1 MAAKQF
7 WLVLPLTL
15 KIDPNKGEIFPPNEG
30 FAQEEGPQRDRA
42 ARFRNDLLQ
51 PPPAPARP
59 QGNGPVGFYILAGDR
74 KHLDAAFYTH
84 EAAMNHATD
93 LASLSPKTPFGVF
106 QCVGIFETAQPT
118 ILEKEFNA
126 EGELRLKGK

>member
-30 FAQEEGPQRDRA
+30 FAQEERPQRGRIGMA
-42 ARFRNDLLQ
+42 VDLLQ
-51 PPPAPARP
+51 PPPAPAMP
-59 QGNGPVGFYILAGDR
+59 QGNGPLGFYILAADR

-84 EAAMNHATD
+84 EAAKNHAEN

-118 ILEKEFNA
+118 ILEKEFNT